1 MVDSGSNGKWRFFFF
16 RILPKRFVKLWTKKK
31 GGGGGVNE
39 EKREREGVP
48 VLFSDKLFVG
58 QIDPNW
64 RSRS

>member
-1 MVDSGSNGKWRFFFF
+1 MAFFFF
-16 RILPKRFVKLWTKKK
+16 SHFTKKICKIVDKKK
-31 GGGGGVNE
+31 GRGGGVNE